1 VVLALPT
8 SNYGRPRTLRTERG
22 HNHEEHDRDP
32 RNACHSRRSRP
43 RTCSG
48 LGHGL
53 DLTRL
58 LGRNS
63 HRALLGGLDDQRHEF
78 GLDVPRVVGGFGLP
92 PNFSAPAYTF
102 GFTSGGH
109 LYGGPVSE
117 QPNFQS
123 PSWSAPVP
131 CAGIYTASCAI
142 SGNAFGSFAFT
153 DPNHFTLDVFV
164 GTGHEHTELV
174 GVGHRVGVTT
184 STPEP
189 ASIGLGAI
197 GLLGAAL
204 LRRRR
209 TASSPLP
216 HDA

>member
-1 VVLALPT
+1 LKEVEHPTEVVATELRRFRFRPCA
-8 SNYGRPRTLRTERG
+8 SYGE
-22 HNHEEHDRDP
+22 
-32 RNACHSRRSRP
+32 
-43 RTCSG
+43 CSG
-48 LGHGL
+48 LGRGL

-78 GLDVPRVVGGFGLP
+78 GLVSPGVVGGFGLP

-174 GVGHRVGVTT
+174 GVGHRVGVTA